1 MNRERRSNVPYRLN
15 QHKLQM
21 QSLKMLFRPDNIL
34 GEYAENGE
42 IYNAA

>member
-1 MNRERRSNVPYRLN
+1 MNLERCSNVPYRLN

-34 GEYAENGE
+34 GEYGENE
-42 IYNAA
+42 VIYNTA